1 MKYMLALASLT
12 FLASPAFSDDDWSQ
26 SPDPRYRCAARE
38 FQHSSH
44 SVQDEVD
51 AKLKEWAKN
60 RAGKTQDD
68 LKLAMRMFLR
78 DAITKKC
85 MFGAEAD

>member
-1 MKYMLALASLT
+1 MRYKLALASLT
-12 FLASPAFSDDDWSQ
+12 FLAGPALSDDDWSQ

-38 FQHSSH
+38 FQHWSH
-44 SVQDEVD
+44 SVEDEVN
-51 AKLKEWAKN
+51 ANLKEWIKN

-68 LKLAMRMFLR
+68 LKLAMRMFVR

-85 MFGAEAD
+85 AFGADAD